1 MRSRPQYVYFV
12 RLQYKFFRLQT
23 FFAYL
28 LNRNYFP
35 RGLAFTFDHATI
47 RALTKY
53 LVVLDFEVIIKTPD
67 FGSFS

>member
-1 MRSRPQYVYFV
+1 VRSRPQYVDFV

-35 RGLAFTFDHATI
+35 SGLAFTFDHATI
-47 RALTKY
+47 RALTEY
-53 LVVLDFEVIIKTPD
+53 LVVLDFEVIIKTPN
-67 FGSFS
+67 FGSFN